1 MSKIP
6 GKPENTGGR
15 FFNLR
20 DLQKYDGHSVKL
32 RILLPAE
39 DFVTGYIKFTAAKK
53 PIRIRDDQ
61 TFPLDVEWGPGLN
74 NTVQKARRFWATAV
88 LNRATGEIQVFEW
101 TQATVYN
108 ALDALLE
115 DEDWGDLRH
124 YDVKITAKGSGKD
137 VEYSVVPGNKK
148 PLSPEDAA
156 KWQELSESW
165 VGLDAL
171 YQAADPFAPFSEAV
185 GKVAK
190 SVKRTVPDDDVTF
203 PYSDP
208 SDPGPGDEDV
218 PVW

>member
-1 MSKIP
+1 VSKIP
-6 GKPENTGGR
+6 GKPDSTGGR
-15 FFNLR
+15 FFNLKE
-20 DLQKYDGHSVKL
+20 LQKYDGHSVKL
-32 RILLPAE
+32 RILMPAE
-39 DFVTGYIKFTAAKK
+39 DFITGYIKFTAAKK
-53 PIRIRDDQ
+53 PIRIHDDE
-61 TFPLDVEWGPGLN
+61 TFPNMEWGPGLN

-156 KWQELSESW
+156 KWAEVSENW

-171 YQAADPFAPFSEAV
+171 YQADDPFAPFSEAV
-185 GKVAK
+185 AK
-190 SVKRTVPDDDVTF
+190 APKATKAATIPYDDPD
-203 PYSDP
+203 
-208 SDPGPGDEDV
+208 DPGPDANDI
-218 PVW
+218 PF

>member
-6 GKPENTGGR
+6 GKPDSTGGR
-15 FFNLR
+15 FFNLKE
-20 DLQKYDGHSVKL
+20 LQKYDGHSVKL
-32 RILLPAE
+32 RILMPAE
-39 DFVTGYIKFTAAKK
+39 DFITGYIKFTAAKK
-53 PIRIRDDQ
+53 PIRIHDDE
-61 TFPLDVEWGPGLN
+61 TFPNMEWGPGLN

-156 KWQELSESW
+156 KWAEVSESW

-185 GKVAK
+185 AKAPKVTK
-190 SVKRTVPDDDVTF
+190 HTIPGEVVTF
-203 PYSDP
+203 PYDDAD
-208 SDPGPGDEDV
+208 DPGPDDSDI
-218 PVW
+218 PF

>member
-1 MSKIP
+1 MSRIP
-6 GKPENTGGR
+6 GKPEATGGR

-32 RILLPAE
+32 RILMPAE
-39 DFVTGYIKFTAAKK
+39 DFITGFIKFTAAKK
-53 PIRIRDDQ
+53 PIRIRDGE
-61 TFPLDVEWGPGLN
+61 TFPNAEWGPGLN

-88 LNRATGEIQVFEW
+88 LNRASGEIQVFEW
-101 TQATVYN
+101 TQSTVYN

-115 DEDWGDLRH
+115 DEDWGDLTH

-148 PLSPEDAA
+148 PLSPEDSA
-156 KWQELSESW
+156 KWQEVSENW

-185 GKVAK
+185 ARAPKT
-190 SVKRTVPDDDVTF
+190 STIPYTDPDD
-203 PYSDP
+203 PGASDADIP
-208 SDPGPGDEDV
+208 F
-218 PVW
+218 

>member
-1 MSKIP
+1 MGKIP
-6 GKPENTGGR
+6 GKPDSTGGR

-32 RILLPAE
+32 RVLMPAE
-39 DFVTGYIKFTAAKK
+39 DFVTGFIKFTAAKK
-53 PIRIRDDQ
+53 PIRIRDDE
-61 TFPLDVEWGPGLN
+61 TFPGNVEWGPGLN
-74 NTVQKARRFWATAV
+74 NASQKARRFWATAV
-88 LNRATGEIQVFEW
+88 LNRASGDIQVFEW

-148 PLSPEDAA
+148 PLNSEEAA
-156 KWQELSESW
+156 KWAEVSDSW

-185 GKVAK
+185 AK
-190 SVKRTVPDDDVTF
+190 APRPAAKGAIIPYTDPDDPGPDDDDLF
-203 PYSDP
+203 
-208 SDPGPGDEDV
+208 
-218 PVW
+218 

>member
-6 GKPENTGGR
+6 GKPDSTGGR
-15 FFNLR
+15 FFNLKE
-20 DLQKYDGHSVKL
+20 LQKYDGHSVKL
-32 RILLPAE
+32 RILMPAE
-39 DFVTGYIKFTAAKK
+39 DFITGYIKFTAAKK
-53 PIRIRDDQ
+53 PIRIHDDE
-61 TFPLDVEWGPGLN
+61 TFPNMEWGPGLN

-156 KWQELSESW
+156 KWAEVSENW

-185 GKVAK
+185 AK
-190 SVKRTVPDDDVTF
+190 APKAAKPATIPYDDPDDPGADD
-203 PYSDP
+203 SDIP
-208 SDPGPGDEDV
+208 F
-218 PVW
+218 